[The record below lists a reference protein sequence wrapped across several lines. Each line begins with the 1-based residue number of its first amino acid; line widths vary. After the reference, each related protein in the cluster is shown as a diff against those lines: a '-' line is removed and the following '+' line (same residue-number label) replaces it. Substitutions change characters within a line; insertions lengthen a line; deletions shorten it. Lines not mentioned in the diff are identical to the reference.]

1 MVLGLSRAPAE
12 GAPWRAVRCCRM
24 MPLMTRSYPERPI
37 AGVGALVFR
46 GEEVLLIKRG
56 KPPREGQWSIP
67 GGAQNLGES
76 VVEAARR
83 EVREE
88 TGVEI
93 EVKEVIAVVDM
104 VNRDDGG
111 RVKYH
116 YTLVDLL
123 AEWRAGEAT
132 AGDDAAEVAWVPLD
146 RLAPYRLWR
155 ETERVIALA
164 AERRKAAA
172 GIPPAILLLR

>member
-1 MVLGLSRAPAE
+1 
-12 GAPWRAVRCCRM
+12 M

-172 GIPPAILLLR
+172 GTPPAILLLR